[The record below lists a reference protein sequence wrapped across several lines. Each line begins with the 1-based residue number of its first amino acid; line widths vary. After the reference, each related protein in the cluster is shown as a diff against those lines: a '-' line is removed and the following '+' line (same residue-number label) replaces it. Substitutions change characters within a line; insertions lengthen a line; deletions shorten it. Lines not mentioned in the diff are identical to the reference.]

1 MKIGEITF
9 RSRRFLKI
17 RTLYI
22 YYANVSHLLK
32 KGKLLTILYSGN
44 ACKSFALLQ
53 ELKIRKNYLKILEDY
68 MLREFVA
75 LVNEA
80 VDDGFNRGLNLFMEN
95 LEEDL
100 AKSEVIAEAGGVDT
114 VIATILE
121 ADGYEVSVK
130 DEDLENLDESKIDAM
145 LDHFK
150 KEGIN

>member
-1 MKIGEITF
+1 
-9 RSRRFLKI
+9 
-17 RTLYI
+17 
-22 YYANVSHLLK
+22 
-32 KGKLLTILYSGN
+32 
-44 ACKSFALLQ
+44 
-53 ELKIRKNYLKILEDY
+53 

-100 AKSEVIAEAGGVDT
+100 AKSEIIAEAGGVDT

-150 KEGIN
+150 NEGIN

>member
-1 MKIGEITF
+1 
-9 RSRRFLKI
+9 
-17 RTLYI
+17 
-22 YYANVSHLLK
+22 
-32 KGKLLTILYSGN
+32 
-44 ACKSFALLQ
+44 
-53 ELKIRKNYLKILEDY
+53 

-130 DEDLENLDESKIDAM
+130 GEDLENLDESKIDAM

>member
-1 MKIGEITF
+1 
-9 RSRRFLKI
+9 
-17 RTLYI
+17 
-22 YYANVSHLLK
+22 
-32 KGKLLTILYSGN
+32 
-44 ACKSFALLQ
+44 
-53 ELKIRKNYLKILEDY
+53 

-114 VIATILE
+114 VVAAILE
-121 ADGYEVSVK
+121 ADGYEVSVA

>member
-1 MKIGEITF
+1 
-9 RSRRFLKI
+9 
-17 RTLYI
+17 
-22 YYANVSHLLK
+22 
-32 KGKLLTILYSGN
+32 
-44 ACKSFALLQ
+44 
-53 ELKIRKNYLKILEDY
+53 

-100 AKSEVIAEAGGVDT
+100 AKSEIIAEAGGVDT